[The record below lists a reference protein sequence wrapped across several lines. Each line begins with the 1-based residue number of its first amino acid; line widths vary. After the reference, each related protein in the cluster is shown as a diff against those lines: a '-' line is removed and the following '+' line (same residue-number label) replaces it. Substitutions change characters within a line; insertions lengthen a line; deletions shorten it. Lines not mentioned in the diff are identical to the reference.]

1 MLRKESRRLY
11 ECRHGPVTH
20 DKLSSSNRN
29 TQVSCNTF
37 VIKSLANV
45 CRIVVFRAARPSNS
59 WPHAARMLAR
69 VTTTA
74 VLLAAGGGTRFVGST
89 HKLLAD
95 IEGVPVFRRSLD
107 HLLAAGFDH
116 VVVVT
121 GAVDLDIAESSVT
134 VVHNSNWSHGQAGSL
149 QLALAAA
156 ATHDSE
162 FVVVGLADQPCIPA
176 SAWRAVASTPSS
188 APIVVAT
195 YDGTRGPNPVRLHRS
210 VWSHLP
216 TNGDDGA
223 RPVMR
228 LHPEWIDEVACEG
241 SAADI
246 DTLEDLGSWTN
257 F

>member
-1 MLRKESRRLY
+1 VPIRVLSGLES
-11 ECRHGPVTH
+11 
-20 DKLSSSNRN
+20 DS
-29 TQVSCNTF
+29 
-37 VIKSLANV
+37 KSTAL
-45 CRIVVFRAARPSNS
+45 
-59 WPHAARMLAR
+59 AARMLDR

-74 VLLAAGGGTRFVGST
+74 VLLAAGGGSRFAGST
-89 HKLLAD
+89 HKLLAPLD
-95 IEGVPVFRRSLD
+95 GVPVFRHSLD
-107 HLLAAGFDH
+107 HLLDAGFAD

-121 GAVDLDIAESSVT
+121 GAVDLDITDPGVIT
-134 VVHNSNWSHGQAGSL
+134 VHNPSWGDGQAGSL
-149 QLALAAA
+149 QLGVVAAVTA
-156 ATHDSE
+156 GSE
-162 FVVVGLADQPCIPA
+162 FVVVGLADQPFVPA
-176 SAWRAVASTPSS
+176 SAWRAIATADST

-195 YDGTRGPNPVRLHRS
+195 YNGLRGPNPVRLHRS

-216 TNGDDGA
+216 AEGDEGA